1 MTLRLVDDNVTP
13 LPVRNLNDIA
23 SMARGFADDLDSQ
36 AYGEVTR
43 VICIAEHEAGLA
55 ILGWGE
61 NTSPYEL
68 MGLFEA
74 AKLRVF
80 ADDAIDD

>member
-1 MTLRLVDDNVTP
+1 VTLRLVGENVAE
-13 LPVRNLNDIA
+13 LPVGNLMDVA
-23 SMARGFADDLDSQ
+23 AMARRFADDLD
-36 AYGEVTR
+36 AGKWGEVSR
-43 VICIAEHEAGLA
+43 VIVIVENGGMP

-68 MGLFEA
+68 MGMFES

-80 ADDAIDD
+80 ADDIIED